1 MPALWVLGP
10 EVLIAVFGA
19 LAFCLLA
26 VYIGRALGYDQGG
39 ALGWILSQAG
49 WIRVPLTRIQQRIVH
64 YMAQAAAEPQKQV
77 GAALHDSARLVDATA
92 QELQTHAQILA
103 LIAQAI
109 PDAATRADLQAA
121 AGRLEKRV
129 GNAEAQARGI
139 GADVLPRIQAVEK
152 GIGADVLPQIRALDK
167 EVAGIEGKTIP
178 ALRGQVR
185 AHDRAIGNLWEWI
198 KGHTLLAASTAFAGA
213 VAFALARVG
222 AGWTRC
228 NNWNRVGRQVCGM
241 DSGLLESLLADALLV
256 VGTLSLVEFAEEMVG
271 VTEVAVRPIQTFWR
285 AT

>member
-39 ALGWILSQAG
+39 FVGWFLDTAG
-49 WIRVPLTRIQQRIVH
+49 WVRKPLTAIQQRIVH

-92 QELQTHAQILA
+92 QELQTHAQLLA
-103 LIAQAI
+103 LLAQAI

-139 GADVLPRIQAVEK
+139 GADVLPRIAAVEK

-178 ALRGQVR
+178 ALRGRVR
-185 AHDRAIGNLWEWI
+185 AGERSISNLWDWVRS
-198 KGHTLLAASTAFAGA
+198 HTLLAASTAFAGA

-256 VGTLSLVEFAEEMVG
+256 VGTLSLVEFAEAMVEVEGAVVDG
-271 VTEVAVRPIQTFWR
+271 VRAFWR